1 MNIKQIRNKYLNL
14 SVGVK
19 ASFWYTVC
27 NIINKAIALLATPIF
42 TRILTEE
49 QYGTFAIFQSWYGIL
64 IIFTSLN
71 IFLGGYQRGLLLY
84 KSDVNRFTSSQL
96 SLTTTITML
105 FVTIYVLNI
114 KFWTK
119 ALELSPV
126 LMVAMFIQLF
136 TMPALEFWSAR
147 ERFNYKYK
155 KYVFVTLFMNIL
167 SLSLGVIAILNTELK
182 VEARVY
188 SDSFSKVLFAGF
200 LFVVIMSKGR
210 TFFHKEYWKYA
221 LVFNIPLIPH
231 YLSNYVL
238 SQSDRLMIGRMV
250 GNSEA
255 AFYSIAYTIST
266 MMMLVMSAINNSLT
280 PYVYKSLDSGGEKK
294 IKNVTSPL
302 IILIAGLCIVTMA
315 FAPEVILIF
324 AGSKYMEAI
333 YVIPPVAASVFF
345 VFIYSLFSNIEY
357 FYRKTIFIA
366 IATCVSAI
374 INLILNYIFIGM
386 YGYYAAGYTTL
397 ICYICM
403 AIIHYIFY
411 RKVLKK
417 QMKKF
422 EDLYNIRLIVATAI
436 GMLVIML
443 AMVLVYDLVLIRYI
457 IIGGVCIMTIIK
469 RKTFIN
475 ILMRTKERENGCE
488 TSNKN

>member
-1 MNIKQIRNKYLNL
+1 
-14 SVGVK
+14 
-19 ASFWYTVC
+19 
-27 NIINKAIALLATPIF
+27 
-42 TRILTEE
+42 
-49 QYGTFAIFQSWYGIL
+49 
-64 IIFTSLN
+64 
-71 IFLGGYQRGLLLY
+71 
-84 KSDVNRFTSSQL
+84 
-96 SLTTTITML
+96 
-105 FVTIYVLNI
+105 
-114 KFWTK
+114 
-119 ALELSPV
+119 
-126 LMVAMFIQLF
+126 
-136 TMPALEFWSAR
+136 
-147 ERFNYKYK
+147 
-155 KYVFVTLFMNIL
+155 
-167 SLSLGVIAILNTELK
+167 
-182 VEARVY
+182 
-188 SDSFSKVLFAGF
+188 
-200 LFVVIMSKGR
+200 MSKGR